1 MGTMV
6 YWAPEM
12 YEARPKWRI
21 CEGLESVWNAWQ
33 FPIFFQCKCRGQE
46 IWLEGGCVGTR
57 NMPALYGPSPA
68 SWKLFS
74 YWKPCTVMDIKVLQ
88 VRYQVGYGKIGLLG
102 CSSKVNNAFPFVD
115 EQEVRTKS
123 IDLHGIN
130 RPCLLAEGTP
140 FPIAFFKTT

>member
-1 MGTMV
+1 MV

-21 CEGLESVWNAWQ
+21 FEGLESVWNAWQ

-68 SWKLFS
+68 S
-74 YWKPCTVMDIKVLQ
+74 
-88 VRYQVGYGKIGLLG
+88 
-102 CSSKVNNAFPFVD
+102 
-115 EQEVRTKS
+115 
-123 IDLHGIN
+123 
-130 RPCLLAEGTP
+130 
-140 FPIAFFKTT
+140 